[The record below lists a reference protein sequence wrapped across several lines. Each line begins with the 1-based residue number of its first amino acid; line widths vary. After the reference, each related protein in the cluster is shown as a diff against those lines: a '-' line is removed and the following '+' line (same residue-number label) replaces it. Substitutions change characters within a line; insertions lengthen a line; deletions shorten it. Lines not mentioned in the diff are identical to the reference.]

1 MAGAVFLS
9 LCLQDIHR
17 EKFNISGVFLTFFI
31 ALLTDIRG
39 KAVPAQA
46 YCRPIEFLEVEAP
59 RFIDNPQ
66 MKVVI

>member
-1 MAGAVFLS
+1 MY
-9 LCLQDIHR
+9 R
-17 EKFNISGVFLTFFI
+17 EKFNIYCVLSTFFI
-31 ALLTDIRG
+31 ALLTDIKG

-46 YCRPIEFLEVEAP
+46 YCRPINFLEVAVP